1 MEIALAGLQS
11 FAAAMEAETTR
22 INAEAEIDGATND
35 DNSVDS
41 GADKAG
47 GLAAAAAK
55 SRR

>member
-41 GADKAG
+41 
-47 GLAAAAAK
+47 
-55 SRR
+55 